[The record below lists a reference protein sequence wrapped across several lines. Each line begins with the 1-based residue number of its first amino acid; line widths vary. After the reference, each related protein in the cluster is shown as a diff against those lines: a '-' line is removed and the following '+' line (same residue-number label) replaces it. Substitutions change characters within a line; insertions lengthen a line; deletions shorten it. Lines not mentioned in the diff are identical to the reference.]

1 MPPRLTKAG
10 QWLHR
15 RAENILALMLAT
27 MFFTFILQIIF
38 RYVINLP
45 LGWTHEL
52 SAFMWVWLVLFGSA
66 FVVRESEE
74 IRFDVIYGA
83 TKGRVRR
90 TFTLV
95 TGLTLLALFVY
106 SLPAMWDYVTF
117 MKVEKTAYLD
127 VRFDYLYSIY
137 IVFAV
142 AMIMRYFYLSW
153 QAVFGESADE
163 EPSAHDADTHI

>member
-1 MPPRLTKAG
+1 MKSG
-10 QWLHR
+10 GWLRR

-27 MFFTFILQIIF
+27 MFFSFILQIVF
-38 RYVINLP
+38 RYVVNLP

-66 FVVRESEE
+66 FVVSEDQE

-83 TKGRVRR
+83 TRGKLRRV
-90 TFTLV
+90 FTLI
-95 TGLTLLALFVY
+95 TGLSLLGLFIY

-117 MKVEKTAYLD
+117 MKVEKSAYLD
-127 VRFDYLYSIY
+127 VRFDFLYSIY

-142 AMIMRYFYLSW
+142 AMIIRYFYLSW
-153 QAVFGESADE
+153 QAVFR
-163 EPSAHDADTHI
+163 PDAATDPVPEVDGHV